1 MFTDDQGNTYVNQ
14 RGGAGKQGS
23 HSISGPG
30 LTATR
35 GQSLPPAPAGGA
47 SYNARSRRGVVV
59 TRPDRTVLAG
69 PGGTYVGRS
78 RRGVV
83 VSRPDRFVVAG
94 PGGAYVSRQSRQAP
108 ITRHPSIGPD
118 NVVEYELARRSA
130 LLRRSH
136 PERTVDVDSNDR
148 FIPQRDRRSLEPQS
162 PDHSV
167 DVSRQSRAAPADF
180 QLSIGPDNVVRYG
193 RPRRSPQIHIS
204 RPDHTVDVG
213 SDGSFIAQSAGE
225 GISRPD
231 HTVDNAGSDASFVA
245 QRDRRSPEPQFHIS
259 RPDRT
264 VDVGSDGSFIAQ
276 RHRRSPQRVQGE
288 NFVARG
294 NQAGTWNDEV
304 SVWKRPDGRTVT
316 IDKNGNAITSGSP
329 NGRGPQYVS
338 YRFQF
343 YKT

>member
-1 MFTDDQGNTYVNQ
+1 MFGTPGNQVYIRGQNDGPYNVPGVPGTFQNSPGGQHVFQDDQGNTYVHQ
-14 RGGAGKQGS
+14 RGGAGRQGT

-35 GQSLPPAPAGGA
+35 GQSLPPAPAGGP
-47 SYNARSRRGVVV
+47 SYNARSRRGLVV

-69 PGGTYVGRS
+69 PVGTYVGRS

-83 VSRPDRFVVAG
+83 VSRPDRVVIAG
-94 PGGAYVSRQSRQAP
+94 PGGAY
-108 ITRHPSIGPD
+108 
-118 NVVEYELARRSA
+118 
-130 LLRRSH
+130 
-136 PERTVDVDSNDR
+136 
-148 FIPQRDRRSLEPQS
+148 
-162 PDHSV
+162 
-167 DVSRQSRAAPADF
+167 VSRQSRAAPADF
-180 QLSIGPDNVVRYG
+180 QLSIGPDNVVQYG
-193 RPRRSPQIHIS
+193 RPRRS
-204 RPDHTVDVG
+204 
-213 SDGSFIAQSAGE
+213 
-225 GISRPD
+225 
-231 HTVDNAGSDASFVA
+231 
-245 QRDRRSPEPQFHIS
+245 PQFHIS

-276 RHRRSPQRVQGE
+276 RHRRSPQRVQGD

-338 YRFQF
+338 YRFQY